1 MFHMLNEQCHM
12 RVTYLHASNALERRS
27 RVLTKSGSMDGALF
41 VDLLDT
47 STTCLVHG
55 LELRMRKWT
64 QSRSALCG
72 STGNIGLECG

>member
-27 RVLTKSGSMDGALF
+27 KVLTESGSMDGALF
-41 VDLLDT
+41 VDILDI

-55 LELRMRKWT
+55 LELRMTKWI
-64 QSRSALCG
+64 QSRSVLCG
-72 STGNIGLECG
+72 STGNIGLVYG